1 MKVEG
6 RRQKA
11 EVALAHLL
19 EYPGEDLTDR
29 VGRALD
35 ALVEHRAALDE
46 VTAFYEE
53 VANVAVCGLE
63 ELYTQTFD
71 LNPVASLDLGWHL
84 YGEQYERGRFLA
96 DLRER
101 EGDVGIDAG
110 TELPDHITAI
120 LLLLG
125 ETKDKR
131 LAALIRPALEKIAK
145 PLDEHGNPYRHLI
158 KAADL
163 LAAEVQC

>member
-1 MKVEG
+1 MKAEG

-11 EVALAHLL
+11 EAALAELL
-19 EYPGEDLTDR
+19 QYPGEDFVER
-29 VGRALD
+29 VAYTMD
-35 ALVEHRAALDE
+35 ALAGKREALEE
-46 VTAFYEE
+46 VIAFYEE

-96 DLRER
+96 NLRER
-101 EGDVGIDAG
+101 EANAGIDAG
-110 TELPDHITAI
+110 TELPDHLTV
-120 LLLLG
+120 LL
-125 ETKDKR
+125 R
-131 LAALIRPALEKIAK
+131 LDDSSIAPLARKALEKIAK
-145 PLDEHGNPYRHLI
+145 PLNEHGNPYRHLI

-163 LAAEVQC
+163 LLAEA